1 MKGYLLLRDNKQT
14 GPYSMEEIIE
24 KGFKPYDLIWAEGK
38 SAGWRYPGELPE
50 FTTYAPMV
58 EEQPFDRFFKKPSA
72 ASEKGLKP
80 ATEIFNTALPVFKES
95 VPVNASSQKL
105 IEVPVDRIAEPVTD
119 IIERIVEAP
128 AQARIVKL
136 ESRKIFVTLPGSSP
150 SASIPLSNKIEI
162 SEEIPAFTEP
172 VQKKPIVVEKEKPFE
187 EKKSSLSNQSSY
199 SSFQQTA
206 HFIQDRLQPEAIEER
221 FFGQKSSKNN
231 SPKNIFMGAVAA
243 CLLLGGVIIG
253 LLISN
258 GKQSEQQQQLA
269 TLVNQIKDRENS
281 KKQKAELST
290 VPITDQSNELKTQ
303 TIPENIADQKI
314 LPDKNDKI
322 SSGGITKTEKK
333 EVVNIISAVQKDKT
347 AEPNLSESEK
357 TSTPLKSEPVSESLR
372 KTIFSLISVEGS
384 TFKTGVLGGISNLQL
399 TVSNNSQY
407 PLDEIEILVNYHN
420 IEKRIVKK
428 QTVLINDVA
437 AGEQKVIPVPKSS
450 RGVTVSYTVIKIN
463 SKALGLAHAGL

>member
-72 ASEKGLKP
+72 SSEKGLKP
-80 ATEIFNTALPVFKES
+80 ATEILTTASPVFKES

-105 IEVPVDRIAEPVTD
+105 IEVPIDRIAEPVTD

-136 ESRKIFVTLPGSSP
+136 ESRKIFVTLPGSP
-150 SASIPLSNKIEI
+150 SSSIPLSNKIEI
-162 SEEIPAFTEP
+162 NEEIPAFTEP
-172 VQKKPIVVEKEKPFE
+172 VQKKPVAEKEKPFE
-187 EKKSSLSNQSSY
+187 ERKSSLANHSSY

-221 FFGQKSSKNN
+221 FFGQKSSKKN

-281 KKQKAELST
+281 KRQKAELST

-314 LPDKNDKI
+314 VQGKNDKI
-322 SSGGITKTEKK
+322 SSVDITKTEKK

-347 AEPNLSESEK
+347 AEPNLSEPEK
-357 TSTPLKSEPVSESLR
+357 TSTLLKSEPISESLR

-384 TFKTGVLGGISNLQL
+384 TFKTGVLGGISNLHL

-420 IEKRIVKK
+420 IEKRI
-428 QTVLINDVA
+428 
-437 AGEQKVIPVPKSS
+437 
-450 RGVTVSYTVIKIN
+450 
-463 SKALGLAHAGL
+463 